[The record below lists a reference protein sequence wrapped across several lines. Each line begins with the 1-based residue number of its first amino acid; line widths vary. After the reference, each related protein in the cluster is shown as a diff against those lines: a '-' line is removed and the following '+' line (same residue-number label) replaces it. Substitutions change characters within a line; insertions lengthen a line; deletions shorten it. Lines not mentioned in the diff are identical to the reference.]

1 MNNKKCGVRLLI
13 KKYLECCHHLLYKKC
28 VRLMQ
33 ITQNHIKLLCRRV
46 MELTMDF
53 HLEQIICLLVERTVL
68 HKLINIYYLLVTPS
82 QNKLFKGN
90 QVILKNKNNQI
101 WDNKIN
107 DKNYSLYIYIY
118 YKLII
123 NYFIKI
129 IINLTH
135 NKIYI
140 TLFY

>member
-1 MNNKKCGVRLLI
+1 
-13 KKYLECCHHLLYKKC
+13 
-28 VRLMQ
+28 
-33 ITQNHIKLLCRRV
+33 
-46 MELTMDF
+46 
-53 HLEQIICLLVERTVL
+53 
-68 HKLINIYYLLVTPS
+68 VTPS